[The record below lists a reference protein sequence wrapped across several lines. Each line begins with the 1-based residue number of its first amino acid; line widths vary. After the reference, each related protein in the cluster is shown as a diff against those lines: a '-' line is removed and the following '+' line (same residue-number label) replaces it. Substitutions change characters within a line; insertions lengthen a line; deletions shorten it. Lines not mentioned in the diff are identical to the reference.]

1 MEKIENVIKVAV
13 AAFFSFFGMLA
24 IPLLLLISANILDWI
39 TGIIACKHRHEKLTS
54 EKSFDGITKKMG
66 CYILVFIGFMTDILI
81 QYCISNLGL
90 PIAFPTIISCIVAVW
105 LVCNEVIS
113 VLENL
118 LDIGVKLPPFLKPI
132 IERISGETEIKLK

>member
-1 MEKIENVIKVAV
+1 MEKVNNILKAVI

-39 TGIIACKHRHEKLTS
+39 TGIMACKHRNERLTS
-54 EKSFDGITKKMG
+54 QKSFEGISKKMG
-66 CYILVFIGFMTDILI
+66 CYILIFIGFMTDVLI

-90 PIAFPTIISCIVAVW
+90 PIVFPTIVSCIVAVW

-118 LDIGVKLPPFLKPI
+118 LDIGVKLPPFLRPL
-132 IERISGETEIKLK
+132 IERISGETENIK